1 MGSWL
6 CHRPAAWPQ
15 VRAPWYRGG
24 HEAVDVVGPV
34 APPGRADGREDARVY
49 TDWLEWP
56 LGAVLG
62 HLCTLLRR
70 CGQAWGYKSVHRSEK
85 MTSRSRFGA
94 FVYTAATRAASGGTS
109 APTTMVRRRYLLGGR
124 LSHGREDRIRV
135 SGVAA
140 GLASS
145 PRQQPTQT
153 PEEPNKCG
161 EQGLGLTRLPR
172 RLATRLL
179 PRGEQHLLPADAHGP
194 SQRGP
199 PPHAWLPPPHAR
211 RDSDD
216 RTRCSVPRA

>member
-1 MGSWL
+1 MSWNPWPARSRG
-6 CHRPAAWPQ
+6 RPW
-15 VRAPWYRGG
+15 
-24 HEAVDVVGPV
+24 E
-34 APPGRADGREDARVY
+34 
-49 TDWLEWP
+49 
-56 LGAVLG
+56 
-62 HLCTLLRR
+62 RR
-70 CGQAWGYKSVHRSEK
+70 SVHRSAK

-94 FVYTAATRAASGGTS
+94 FVYTVATRVATRAASGGTS
-109 APTTMVRRRYLLGGR
+109 ASTTMVCRQCLLGGR

-135 SGVAA
+135 SGAAA

-153 PEEPNKCG
+153 PEKPNKCG

-179 PRGEQHLLPADAHGP
+179 PRGRQHLLPAGAHGP

-216 RTRCSVPRA
+216 RTRCSMPRA

>member
-6 CHRPAAWPQ
+6 CYRPAAWPQ
-15 VRAPWYRGG
+15 VRASWYRGG

-34 APPGRADGREDARVY
+34 ARPVARAAVWGRR
-49 TDWLEWP
+49 
-56 LGAVLG
+56 
-62 HLCTLLRR
+62 
-70 CGQAWGYKSVHRSEK
+70 SVHRSEK
-85 MTSRSRFGA
+85 MISRSRFGA
-94 FVYTAATRAASGGTS
+94 FVYTVATQVATRAASGGTS
-109 APTTMVRRRYLLGGR
+109 APTTMVRRRCLLGGR

-135 SGVAA
+135 SGAAA

-179 PRGEQHLLPADAHGP
+179 PRGKQHLLPADAHGP
-194 SQRGP
+194 SRRGP
-199 PPHAWLPPPHAR
+199 HPHAWLPHPHAR
-211 RDSDD
+211 QDSGD
-216 RTRCSVPRA
+216 RT